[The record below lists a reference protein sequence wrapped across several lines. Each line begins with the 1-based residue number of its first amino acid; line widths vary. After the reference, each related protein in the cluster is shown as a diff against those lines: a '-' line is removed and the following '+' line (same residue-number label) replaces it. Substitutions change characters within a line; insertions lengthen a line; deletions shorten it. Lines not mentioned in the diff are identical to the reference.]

1 MILALA
7 ILCAIIWIGLIF
19 FHGKFWQAGP
29 TLRPAE
35 AGRTHMDI
43 APDVTVVVPARDEA
57 DSIQPALSSLLAQD
71 YVGRLSVILVNDRS
85 TDNTCALARAL
96 PDPHNRLTVVDG
108 ADPSAGWSGKLWA
121 VAQGVAEAERQCADG
136 SGYMLFTDADILHAP
151 AHVSTLVAKAQ
162 TDRLHMVSEMVELQ
176 CESLAERALVPAF
189 VFFFALLYP
198 FAKVNNP
205 KDKTAGAAGGTIL
218 LRRDML
224 RQIGGIEALRG
235 ALIDDCTLASCVKQA
250 GGHLYLGHSCLAK
263 SVRPYPTA
271 GDIWRMIART
281 AYVQL
286 RFSPTLLVL
295 TVLAMMIVWL
305 APAALAFLAHGP
317 AQWVGAATLVAS
329 ICSFIPTLRRFRL
342 SPLWALALPFIALFY
357 TAATIGSALNH
368 HRGKGVVWKDR
379 AYTEAIPN
387 DGRALEQK
395 SRRA

>member
-1 MILALA
+1 MTLALA
-7 ILCAIIWIGLIF
+7 ILCATIWIGLIF
-19 FHGKFWQAGP
+19 FHGRFWQAGP
-29 TLRPAE
+29 ILRPADTN
-35 AGRTHMDI
+35 RMRMDI
-43 APDVTVVVPARDEA
+43 APDVTVVVPARNEA
-57 DSIQPALSSLLAQD
+57 ESIQPALSSLLAQD
-71 YVGRLSVILVNDRS
+71 YMGRLSVVLVNDRS
-85 TDNTCALARAL
+85 TDATGKLARAL
-96 PDPHNRLTVVDG
+96 PDPHARLTVVDG

-136 SGYMLFTDADILHAP
+136 SGYMLFTDADIIHAP

-189 VFFFALLYP
+189 VFFFTLLYP

-250 GGHLYLGHSCLAK
+250 GGRLYLGHSCLAK
-263 SVRPYPTA
+263 SIRPYPTA

-286 RFSPTLLVL
+286 RFSPALLIL
-295 TVLAMMIVWL
+295 TVLAMIVVWIAPL
-305 APAALAFLAHGP
+305 ALTFLAHGP
-317 AQWVGAATLVAS
+317 AQWVGAATLIVSLCA
-329 ICSFIPTLRRFRL
+329 FVPTLLRFRL

-387 DGRALEQK
+387 DGRAMEQK